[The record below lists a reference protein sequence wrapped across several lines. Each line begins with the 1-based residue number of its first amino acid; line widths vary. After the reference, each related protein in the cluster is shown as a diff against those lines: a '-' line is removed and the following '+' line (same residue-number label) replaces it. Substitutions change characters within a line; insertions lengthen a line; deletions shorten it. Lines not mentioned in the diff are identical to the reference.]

1 MARALIGGLLAKGL
15 ASGQI
20 GVSDP
25 SPECCDAARQMGVQV
40 YDDNATLVAN
50 SSIVVL
56 AIKPQVMREVLE
68 PLASLLP
75 KKPPLFISIAAGIG
89 CDPITAWL
97 AHDVGLVR
105 CMPNTPA
112 LLQEGAAALYA
123 SSSVTAE
130 QRLQAEKILQSV
142 GLAVWVEN
150 EAELDAVTAL
160 SGSGPAYFFLMM
172 ELMQQ
177 AGEKLGLSTDACRQ
191 LTLQTALG
199 AAKMAIESDVDVV
212 ELRRRVTSPNGTTH
226 AAIQAFLD
234 NDFAEVIERALTAAR
249 DRSIE
254 MSEELNR

>member
-1 MARALIGGLLAKGL
+1 MAQALIGGLLANGL
-15 ASGQI
+15 VAGQI

-25 SPECCDAARQMGVQV
+25 SPECCDAVRQMGVQV
-40 YDDNATLVAN
+40 YEDNASLLAS

-68 PLASLLP
+68 PLASALSGRQ
-75 KKPPLFISIAAGIG
+75 PLFISIAAGIG
-89 CDPITAWL
+89 CEQIATWL
-97 AHDVGLVR
+97 ARDVGLVR

-123 SSSVTAE
+123 NSSVTGE
-130 QRLQAEKILQSV
+130 QRLHAEKILQSV
-142 GLAVWVEN
+142 GLAVWVED

-177 AGEKLGLSTDACRQ
+177 AGEKLGLSTDVSRQ

-199 AAKMAIESDVDVV
+199 AAKMAVESDVDVV

-226 AAIQAFLD
+226 AAIQSFLD
-234 NDFAEVIERALTAAR
+234 NGFPELVERALTAAK

-254 MSEELNR
+254 MSTELNR